1 MARHFGKAGASAR
14 QAARGRYLKVCLY
27 AALLLAAPI
36 ILQFRT
42 SSLGEFSGLAG
53 TVTALC
59 LVVVLRLLLGF
70 LRGEAAQTAR
80 QAKDA
85 ARDAQAEQLVAAQ
98 LQGLPAAWFAFHD
111 VPFNGFSIDHLVVG
125 PAGVFVLAANSASGM
140 VHVDE
145 DGLRLNGEVP
155 CADFLGE
162 VLSHTTNLREYLWK
176 MTSREW
182 PITPLVCF
190 TDAQV
195 AVVGPISGV
204 LVVGFKDL
212 CAVFQR
218 QPARLGTAAIEQV
231 VRVLKLRLKRQ

>member
-36 ILQFRT
+36 ILQFKT

-59 LVVVLRLLLGF
+59 LVAVLRLLLGF

-85 ARDAQAEQLVAAQ
+85 AREAQAEQLVAAQ
-98 LQGLPAAWFAFHD
+98 LKGLPAAWFAFHD
-111 VPFNGFSIDHLVVG
+111 ITFKDFTIDHLVVG

-140 VHVDE
+140 EHADE
-145 DGLRLNGEVP
+145 NGLRLNDEVP
-155 CADFLGE
+155 SADFLGE
-162 VLSHTTNLREYLWK
+162 ILSRTANLREYLWK
-176 MTSREW
+176 MTSKEW

-190 TDAQV
+190 TNAQV
-195 AVVGPISGV
+195 AVVGPISVV
-204 LVVGFKDL
+204 LVVGLKDL
-212 CAVFQR
+212 CTFFQR
-218 QPARLGTAAIEQV
+218 QPTRLGTAAIEQV
-231 VRVLKLRLKRQ
+231 LRVLKLRLKRQ